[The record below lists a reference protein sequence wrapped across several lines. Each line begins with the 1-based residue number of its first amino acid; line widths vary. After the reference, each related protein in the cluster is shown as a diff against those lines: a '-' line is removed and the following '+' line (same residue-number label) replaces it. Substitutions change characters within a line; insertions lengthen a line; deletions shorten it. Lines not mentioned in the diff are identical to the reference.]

1 MILLGWG
8 VEDRLDEFLKPGQR
22 DATIRELGSVVG
34 HYPKELAD
42 LSGQRSLPLI
52 NSEGMSGQVQMWTD
66 SLGRTYEYT
75 PHSPE
80 LLAEA
85 EIGFSSEVTLAL
97 AEGSRALGSVPR
109 FPSAGIATV
118 LYRSESSASSLI
130 EGVGPGPRR
139 ILEAE
144 FADVDE
150 VNDEPARRV
159 VGNLEALRAA
169 ISTPVPA
176 QVDDMLMW
184 HRLLMEDHP
193 RMRQETIGALRSEQN
208 WIGGDSFGPKDAE
221 YIPPSP
227 DDVQRLLEDLVGFSA
242 RTDLTPV
249 ALAAI
254 AHAQFE
260 VIHPFVDGNGRVGR
274 ALLQQILVNRAG
286 LDAPVPLSVPWSR
299 NTDRYI
305 SGIRSFQDGDPDS
318 WLLYASWSVIE
329 AVDWMKQMA
338 KGVEDAVERLRSR
351 VETRGRSVAAKVIDD
366 LPAHPVVDAQTVA
379 DRYDVAAQTAHEA
392 LLRLAEAEVLVERPL
407 SRRKKGR
414 PRRVFAATELIDL
427 LSDR

>member
-1 MILLGWG
+1 
-8 VEDRLDEFLKPGQR
+8 
-22 DATIRELGSVVG
+22 
-34 HYPKELAD
+34 
-42 LSGQRSLPLI
+42 
-52 NSEGMSGQVQMWTD
+52 MSGQALIWTD
-66 SLGRTYEYT
+66 ALGRTYEYS

-80 LLAEA
+80 RLAEA

-97 AEGSRALGSVPR
+97 AEASRALGSVPR
-109 FPSAGIATV
+109 FALAGIATV

-130 EGVGPGPRR
+130 EGVGPSPRR

-150 VNDEPARRV
+150 LNDEPASRV
-159 VGNLEALRAA
+159 VGNLAALRAA

-176 QVDDMLMW
+176 QMEDMLTW
-184 HRLLMEDHP
+184 HRLLMEGHP
-193 RMRQETIGALRSEQN
+193 RIRQETIGALRSGQN
-208 WIGGDSFGPKDAE
+208 WIGGDAFGPKDAE

-227 DDVQRLLEDLVGFSA
+227 DDMPGLLEDLVRFSA

-249 ALAAI
+249 ALAAL

-260 VIHPFVDGNGRVGR
+260 MIHPFVDGNGRVGR
-274 ALLQQILVNRAG
+274 ALLQQLLVKRAG
-286 LDAPVPLSVPWSR
+286 LDAPVPVSVPWSR
-299 NTDRYI
+299 DTDRYI
-305 SGIRSFQDGDPDS
+305 SGIRSFQDGDADS

-329 AVDWMKQMA
+329 AVDWMKQITS
-338 KGVEDAVERLRSR
+338 GVEDLLDRLRSR

-366 LPAHPVVDAQTVA
+366 LALHPVVDTQTVA
-379 DRYDVAAQTAHEA
+379 ERYGVTPQTAHEA
-392 LLRLAEAEVLVERPL
+392 LLRLSEAEVLVERPL

-427 LSDR
+427 LSNR

>member
-1 MILLGWG
+1 
-8 VEDRLDEFLKPGQR
+8 
-22 DATIRELGSVVG
+22 
-34 HYPKELAD
+34 
-42 LSGQRSLPLI
+42 
-52 NSEGMSGQVQMWTD
+52 MWTD
-66 SLGRTYEYT
+66 ALGRTYEYT

-80 LLAEA
+80 LLADA
-85 EIGFSSEVTLAL
+85 EIGFSSEVALAL
-97 AEGSRALGSVPR
+97 AEASRALGSVPR
-109 FPSAGIATV
+109 FPLAGIATA

-144 FADVDE
+144 FADLDE
-150 VNDEPARRV
+150 LNDEPARRV
-159 VGNLEALRAA
+159 VGNLEALRTA

-176 QVDDMLMW
+176 RVEDMLTW
-184 HRLLMEDHP
+184 HRLLMEGHP
-193 RMRQETIGALRSEQN
+193 RMRPETIGALRPEQN
-208 WIGGDSFGPKDAE
+208 WIGGDSFGPRDAE

-227 DDVQRLLEDLVGFSA
+227 EDVPRLLEDLAGFSA

-274 ALLQQILVNRAG
+274 ALLQQLLVKRAG
-286 LDAPVPLSVPWSR
+286 LDAPVPVSVPWSR

-305 SGIRSFQDGDPDS
+305 SGIRSFQDGDADS
-318 WLLYASWSVIE
+318 WLLYSSWSVIE
-329 AVDWMKQMA
+329 AVDWMKEMA
-338 KGVEDAVERLRSR
+338 KRVEDLLDRLRKR
-351 VETRGRSVAAKVIDD
+351 VETRGRSVTAKVIDD
-366 LPAHPVVDAQTVA
+366 LPMHPIVDTQTVA
-379 DRYDVAAQTAHEA
+379 QRYGVTPQTAHEA
-392 LLRLAEAEVLVERPL
+392 LLRLSESDVLIERPL

-427 LSDR
+427 LGNR